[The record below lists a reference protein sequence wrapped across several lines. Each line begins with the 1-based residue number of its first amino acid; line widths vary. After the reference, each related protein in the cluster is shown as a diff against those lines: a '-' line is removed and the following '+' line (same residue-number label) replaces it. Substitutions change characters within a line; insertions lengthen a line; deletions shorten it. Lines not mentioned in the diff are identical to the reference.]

1 MRSLCSLK
9 IIIIDEISMV
19 GVNIFANI
27 HDIMGLGSA
36 NSVFGGVSVLA
47 VGYLLQ
53 LPPVGALPVFSSYYL
68 RDPLCKALAVSPQY
82 WILRPNYINIVVLRL
97 SFISFEGA
105 SLPIFIAKS
114 IK

>member
-1 MRSLCSLK
+1 
-9 IIIIDEISMV
+9 MV

-53 LPPVGALPVFSSYYL
+53 LPPVGALPVFSSRNDKQVNCYSSL
-68 RDPLCKALAVSPQY
+68 WKRHVKLIEFERNPSTKRGSAVWFSTRQ
-82 WILRPNYINIVVLRL
+82 
-97 SFISFEGA
+97 G
-105 SLPIFIAKS
+105 
-114 IK
+114 